1 MRARAVTPQAS
12 TKGPSIL
19 AAAGVSVAFKS
30 DHPVINAATLMYEA
44 AKGASYGLPRGTA
57 IAAVTSV
64 PAAAI
69 GMGASV
75 GSLAPGYDG
84 DLVIWDRDPF
94 AIGATP
100 TTVLVNGEV
109 VVSRPPAAGA
119 PPVAPPAPATLA
131 PTGPTACVN
140 AGAGAGAYAITGV
153 TLHAGD
159 GGPPVPGATVVVTGG
174 VVVCAGAGC
183 AAPPGADVYAVG
195 AGGHAMPGMIEA
207 LSHIGQFEI
216 GSERVTHDGGV
227 GGAGAGGASLGISC
241 ERARARGSGRCVSVY
256 MCVGA
261 LSFTDLRAVVFLCL
275 WCACARAC
283 VCVCFSVLL
292 IFAVGA

>member
-94 AIGATP
+94 TIGATP

-174 VVVCAGAGC
+174 VVACAGAGC
-183 AAPPGADVYAVG
+183 AVPPGADVYAVG

-241 ERARARGSGRCVSVY
+241 ERARARRVGPVCECVYV
-256 MCVGA
+256 CGCA
-261 LSFTDLRAVVFLCL
+261 FLH
-275 WCACARAC
+275 
-283 VCVCFSVLL
+283 
-292 IFAVGA
+292 